1 MKRRTFLQQT
11 AILSAALSQPAALFA
26 KAPLLNSVG
35 LGLFSLPKML
45 DANVEGALSLLGQLG
60 YAEIETYGPYS
71 FSTDKAKASWN
82 AVTPQLGFS
91 GSGFFGRTAADFL
104 KVAKANGLRIPSMHT
119 DLDSLLTRMGP
130 LAEAA
135 HVLGARYVVLPAI
148 PDEFRKTTEDYHTI
162 AETFNKIG
170 AAAKKEGI
178 AFAYHNH
185 GYGLNRTEGKM
196 PLDIIFAET
205 DPSLVFFEM
214 DIFWTVAGGIDP
226 VELLTKHKGRYK
238 MMHVK
243 DMKEKKQFAGDGGDA
258 RQWISLFPY
267 MTACGNGVLPLRDII
282 ATAKKNGTDHFFV
295 EQDMVA
301 SPETALKQSVD
312 FLKSL

>member
-11 AILSAALSQPAALFA
+11 ALLSAALYDPAALFA
-26 KAPLLNSVG
+26 KTPLLNTVG

-45 DANVEGALSLLGQLG
+45 DTNFDAALSLLEKLG
-60 YAEIETYGPYS
+60 YAEVETYGPYP

-91 GSGFFGRTAADFL
+91 GSGFYGRSAADFL
-104 KVAKANGLRIPSMHT
+104 SAAKARGLRIPSMHT
-119 DLDSLLTRMGP
+119 DLDTLLTRMGP

-148 PDEFRKTTEDYHTI
+148 PDEFRKTTDDYHKI
-162 AETFNKIG
+162 ASTFNSIG

-185 GYGLNRTEGKM
+185 GYGLFRQEGKM
-196 PLDIIFAET
+196 PIDIIFAET
-205 DPSLVFFEM
+205 DPSLVYFEM

-226 VELLTKHKGRYK
+226 IELLTKHKGRYK

-243 DMKEKKQFAGDGGDA
+243 DMKEKKQFSGDGGDA

-267 MTACGNGVLPLRDII
+267 MTACGNGVLPLREII
-282 ATAKKNGTDHFFV
+282 ETARKNGTEHFFI

-301 SPETALKQSVD
+301 SPETALKQSID
-312 FLKSL
+312 YLKSL